1 MRLIPALLLS
11 TALVTQPALAA
22 EITHEGARQL
32 EQKFT
37 SYLPDSVAK
46 SGLIKVRPGTADYE
60 VTFDPTVLLKDVD
73 PKTFSISGLK
83 PLLSLIRPLEDGSWN
98 FSQSADLDVKGQF
111 TAGTEKTDFSYKI
124 D

>member
-11 TALVTQPALAA
+11 TALVTQSAQAA
-22 EITHEGARQL
+22 DISHQGAQEL

-37 SYLPDSVAK
+37 SYLPENLAK

-73 PKTFSISGLK
+73 PKKLQHF
-83 PLLSLIRPLEDGSWN
+83 RP
-98 FSQSADLDVKGQF
+98 
-111 TAGTEKTDFSYKI
+111 
-124 D
+124 